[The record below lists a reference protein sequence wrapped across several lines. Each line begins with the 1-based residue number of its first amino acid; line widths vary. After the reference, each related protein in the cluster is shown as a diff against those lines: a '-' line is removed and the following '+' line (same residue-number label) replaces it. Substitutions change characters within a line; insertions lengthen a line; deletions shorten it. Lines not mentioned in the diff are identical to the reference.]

1 MRTFEISIL
10 AILFLTLAIRF
21 LRTEKRP
28 AWTNYLPGV
37 AILFIL
43 IHISVE
49 GFHWQMVPAYFLA
62 AVLFYLELP
71 RLLGKMANSPPVRS
85 RRKLNRIG
93 MAVGLLW
100 LAFAAAL
107 PVWVPLFEMPN
118 PSGPYAVGTTSFA
131 FIYQSRS
138 EIFTPDPADK
148 RLVNECQST
157 EGIRWRSLSVCRAIS
172 L

>member
-1 MRTFEISIL
+1 
-10 AILFLTLAIRF
+10 
-21 LRTEKRP
+21 
-28 AWTNYLPGV
+28 
-37 AILFIL
+37 
-43 IHISVE
+43 
-49 GFHWQMVPAYFLA
+49 
-62 AVLFYLELP
+62 
-71 RLLGKMANSPPVRS
+71 
-85 RRKLNRIG
+85 

-118 PSGPYAVGTTSFA
+118 PSGPYAVGTPSFA

-157 EGIRWRSLSVCRAIS
+157 EGIRWRSLSVCWAIS